1 MVPPTAIFS
10 RTNQNYLGPLQQ
22 SGYKQEKTV
31 SKSDF
36 LHLKK
41 KKSTIAGHMNTVT
54 SDGLQNQK
62 ASAQKFE
69 LNRTSYHK
77 VILSQRIS
85 ISQSWQ

>member
-1 MVPPTAIFS
+1 VKNPWIEMAERRRKRVVREVVPPTAIFS

-41 KKSTIAGHMNTVT
+41 KKKYDCRSHEYSNIRWAT
-54 SDGLQNQK
+54 K
-62 ASAQKFE
+62 PK
-69 LNRTSYHK
+69 
-77 VILSQRIS
+77 S
-85 ISQSWQ
+85 ISTKV